1 MKSLARITTARPLLT
16 LFVWIAAALGL
27 TIAAQVT
34 TPDFRD
40 VFSMPGA
47 DSSAAYDLLDERF
60 PQTAGDTD
68 TLVVRADEGS
78 LTAFREH
85 LAEASGRLASVGSV
99 TTVVGPLEAAGASQL
114 SLDARIGYIA
124 VTYETDAYNLPLTD
138 IEAVAEIAHDLD
150 EVEGL
155 TVGHGGYPASR
166 LSNPEVG
173 PGELIGLAVAAI
185 ILVIAFGSARAATVP
200 LISAVIAVTTA
211 VAALGLLTAYRPI
224 TSSGPTLAVLL
235 GLGIGIDYALFIV
248 NRHRLG
254 LKAKRPV
261 RDSIVAA
268 MGTSGRAVVFAGITV
283 AIALLGMLV
292 PRLNFLTGLG
302 VTAAVTVLFSVAAST
317 TLVPALLQLYG
328 LRVLNRRERAALD
341 SPAQPVAEHNPGRFA
356 RLVERRPLITSL
368 AAIAVMATLAVPA
381 LSMRLG
387 SADQGNDPSGTPTRV
402 AFDLM
407 SEGFGEGVNG
417 PLVVVVDLGAPD
429 SLTADADTGMLVVPP
444 SLATF
449 AADLAADAAVA
460 NVVGPIPSAAG
471 DTAMFQVVSA
481 FRPQA
486 VETDELVERIRD
498 DYAPA
503 AEAAG
508 LEVHVG
514 GATATTI
521 DFTDRIAASIPLFF
535 ALVVGLSMLVL
546 LVAFRSL
553 LLPLAGAAM
562 NLLSAAASF
571 GVVTAV
577 FQWGWGHSLI
587 GVGSGGPVEPFVP
600 LILFALLF
608 GLSMDYQVFL
618 VSRVAELWHGT
629 RDNAYAVRRGL
640 ADVSRVI
647 IAAASI
653 MVVVFGS
660 FVTSDARVMKLLGL
674 GLAVAV
680 ALDAFVIRVVLMPA
694 LMRLLGR
701 ANWWM
706 PRWLDNVVPHLDID
720 GTDTVAHAEQAHER
734 VSAPVT

>member
-1 MKSLARITTARPLLT
+1 MKSLARMTTSRPLLT
-16 LFVWIAAALGL
+16 LFAWIVAALGL
-27 TIAAQVT
+27 TAAAQAS

-68 TLVVRADEGS
+68 TLVVRANEGS
-78 LTAFREH
+78 LTAFRDD
-85 LAEASGRLASVGSV
+85 LAEASSRLASIGSG
-99 TTVVGPLEAAGASQL
+99 TAVVGPLEAAGANQL
-114 SLDARIGYIA
+114 SLDARVGYVA
-124 VTYETDAYNLPLTD
+124 VTYDADAYNLPLAD
-138 IEAVAEIAHDLD
+138 IEAVADVAHDLD
-150 EVEGL
+150 EIDGL

-185 ILVIAFGSARAATVP
+185 ILVVAFGSARAATIP

-254 LKAKRPV
+254 LKTGRPV
-261 RDSIVAA
+261 RESVIAA

-302 VTAAVTVLFSVAAST
+302 VTAAVTVLFSVAASM

-328 LRVLNRRERAALD
+328 LRVLNRRERAALESD
-341 SPAQPVAEHNPGRFA
+341 TSPVVEHEPGRFA
-356 RLVERRPLITSL
+356 RLVERRPLVTSFV
-368 AAIAVMATLAVPA
+368 AIAIMGTLAVPS

-387 SADQGNDPSGTPTRV
+387 SADQGNDPDGTPTRV

-417 PLVVVVDLGAPD
+417 PLVVVVDLGAPG
-429 SLTADADTGMLVVPP
+429 SLVADAATGTLAVPP
-444 SLATF
+444 ALVSF
-449 AADLAADAAVA
+449 GADLAADAAVA
-460 NVVGPIPSAAG
+460 SVVGPIPSAAG
-471 DTAMFQVVSA
+471 DAALYQVVPQS
-481 FRPQA
+481 RPQA
-486 VETDELVERIRD
+486 IETDALVERIRH
-498 DYAPA
+498 DYAPT
-503 AEAAG
+503 AEANG
-508 LEVHVG
+508 FEVHVG

-546 LVAFRSL
+546 LIAFRSL

-587 GVGSGGPVEPFVP
+587 GVGPGGPIEPFVP

-629 RDNAYAVRRGL
+629 SDNAYAVRRGL
-640 ADVSRVI
+640 TDVSRVI

-706 PRWLDNVVPHLDID
+706 PRWLDKRVPHLDID
-720 GTDTVAHAEQAHER
+720 GTDTIAHPERAIGRESVAIH
-734 VSAPVT
+734 

>member
-1 MKSLARITTARPLLT
+1 MKSLARMTTSRPLLV
-16 LFVWIAAALGL
+16 LLAWIAAALGL
-27 TIAAQVT
+27 TVASQAAG
-34 TPDFRD
+34 PDFRD

-47 DSSAAYDLLDERF
+47 DSSEAYDLLDERF

-68 TLVVRADEGS
+68 TIVVRADEGS
-78 LTAFREH
+78 LAAFREH
-85 LAEASGRLASVGSV
+85 LAAAGESLASIGSV
-99 TTVVGPLEAAGASQL
+99 TTVVGPLEAAGAQQL
-114 SLDARIGYIA
+114 SADARVGYIA
-124 VTYETDAYNLPLTD
+124 VTYDADAYNLPMAD
-138 IEAVAEIAHDLD
+138 IEAVSDVAHDLD

-185 ILVIAFGSARAATVP
+185 ILVVAFGSGRAATVP

-254 LKAKRPV
+254 LKAHRPV
-261 RDSIVAA
+261 RDSIIGA

-302 VTAAVTVLFSVAAST
+302 VTAAVTVVFSVAASI

-341 SPAQPVAEHNPGRFA
+341 GEAVTVAEHTPSRFA
-356 RLVERRPLITSL
+356 QLVERRPLITSF
-368 AAIAVMATLAVPA
+368 AAIAVMVTLAIPGF
-381 LSMRLG
+381 SMRLG
-387 SADQGNDPSGTPTRV
+387 SADQGNDPGGTPTRI

-407 SEGFGEGVNG
+407 SEGFGDGVNG
-417 PLVVVVDLGAPD
+417 PLVVVADLGAPGTIAAD
-429 SLTADADTGMLVVPP
+429 AETGALSIPPALASLAAALSADAD
-444 SLATF
+444 
-449 AADLAADAAVA
+449 VA
-460 NVVGPIPSAAG
+460 SVVGPIPNATG
-471 DTAMFQVVSA
+471 DAVMFQVVPND
-481 FRPQA
+481 RPQA
-486 VETDELVERIRD
+486 EQTDALVERIRS

-503 AEAAG
+503 AKADG
-508 LEVHVG
+508 YEVHVG
-514 GATATTI
+514 GATATGI

-546 LVAFRSL
+546 LVAFRSVV
-553 LLPLAGAAM
+553 LPIAGAAM

-587 GVGSGGPVEPFVP
+587 GVGPGGPTEPFVP

-640 ADVSRVI
+640 TDVSRVI
-647 IAAASI
+647 VAAASI

-706 PRWLDNVVPHLDID
+706 PLWLDRLVPHLDID
-720 GTDTVAHAEQAHER
+720 GTDSITPAEQEKELQPTA
-734 VSAPVT
+734 A

>member
-1 MKSLARITTARPLLT
+1 MKSLARTTTSRPLLV
-16 LFVWIAAALGL
+16 LFAWIAAALGL
-27 TIAAQVT
+27 TIAAQT
-34 TPDFRD
+34 SSPDFRD

-47 DSSAAYDLLDERF
+47 DSSQAYDLLDERF

-68 TLVVRADEGS
+68 TIVLRADEGS
-78 LTAFREH
+78 LAAFREE
-85 LAEASGRLASVGSV
+85 LVEAQDRLARVGTV
-99 TTVVGPLEAAGASQL
+99 TSVVGPLEAGGASQV
-114 SLDARIGYIA
+114 SVDSRVGYIA
-124 VTYETDAYNLPLTD
+124 VTYSADAYNLPLAD
-138 IEAVAEIAHDLD
+138 IEAVADIAHELD
-150 EVEGL
+150 EVDGL
-155 TVGHGGYPASR
+155 TVGHGGHPASR

-185 ILVIAFGSARAATVP
+185 ILVVAFGSARAATVP

-254 LKAKRPV
+254 LKARRPV
-261 RDSIVAA
+261 QESIVAA

-302 VTAAVTVLFSVAAST
+302 VTAAITVLFSVAASI

-328 LRVLNRRERAALD
+328 LRVLNRHERAALD
-341 SPAQPVAEHNPGRFA
+341 SPVEPAVEHTPSRFA

-368 AAIAVMATLAVPA
+368 AAVAVMATLAVPA

-387 SADQGNDPSGTPTRV
+387 SADQGNDPGGTPTRV

-417 PLVVVVDLGAPD
+417 PLVVVADLGAPG
-429 SLTADADTGMLVVPP
+429 TMKADAATGALTVPP
-444 SLATF
+444 ALA
-449 AADLAADAAVA
+449 ALAEKLAADAAVA
-460 NVVGPIPSAAG
+460 AVVGPIPSATG
-471 DTAMFQVVSA
+471 DAAMFHVVPLS
-481 FRPQA
+481 RPQA
-486 VETDELVERIRD
+486 VETDALVERIRS
-498 DYAPA
+498 DYGPDAD
-503 AEAAG
+503 AAG

-514 GATATTI
+514 GATATAI

-587 GVGSGGPVEPFVP
+587 GVGPGGPVEPFVP

-640 ADVSRVI
+640 TDVSRVI

-720 GTDTVAHAEQAHER
+720 GTDAVDHARQRSDTAATTVA
-734 VSAPVT
+734 